1 MKKHSVQ
8 NGCYPKQSVKG
19 ATLLEVLVSVFLLT
33 FGILGLMAAQLR
45 SVSAV
50 AESEAQSIV
59 AQAAENLAEAM
70 QANPK
75 LETNGTRSYANYIN
89 AATNLQEV
97 SKPASCDD
105 VASTTASKDAC
116 NLSGSGV
123 TKAELIAAQLGEF
136 EYILSQVPNVVQMRY
151 AICLDNPSNIGA
163 IAGITG
169 PVNCNPTTNSS
180 APVIKVVWT
189 TQKQDDENPNSVV
202 VHNYALA
209 IPN

>member
-1 MKKHSVQ
+1 MKKHSIQ
-8 NGCYPKQSVKG
+8 NACRPKQAVKG

-50 AESEAQSIV
+50 AESEAQSMV

-75 LETNGTRSYANYIN
+75 LVATGVRNYQNYID
-89 AATNLQEV
+89 AAKTLKTV
-97 SKPASCDD
+97 SKPASCDN
-105 VASTTASKDAC
+105 VASTTASKAAC
-116 NLSGSGV
+116 TLRGTNIS
-123 TKAELIAAQLGEF
+123 KAELITAQLGEF

-151 AICLDNPSNIGA
+151 VICMDNPSSIGA
-163 IAGITG
+163 ISSISGGI
-169 PVNCNPTTNSS
+169 NCSATNNST
-180 APVIKVVWT
+180 PVIKVVWT
-189 TQKQDDENPNSVV
+189 TQKKDDENPNNVI

-209 IPN
+209 IPD

>member
-8 NGCYPKQSVKG
+8 NACRPKQAVKG

-70 QANPK
+70 QSNPK
-75 LETNGTRSYANYIN
+75 LEKNGTRNYANYIKVAN
-89 AATNLQEV
+89 TLKKVN
-97 SKPASCDD
+97 KPASCDK
-105 VASTTASKDAC
+105 VASAKDSKDAC
-116 NLSGSGV
+116 NLRGPGV
-123 TKAELIAAQLGEF
+123 TKAQLITAQLGEF
-136 EYILSQVPNVVQMRY
+136 EYVLSQVPNVVEMRY
-151 AICLDNPSNIGA
+151 VICLDNPSKIGN
-163 IAGITG
+163 IAGIAG
-169 PVNCNPTTNSS
+169 SINCNPTTNNSV
-180 APVIKVVWT
+180 PVIKVVWT